1 MAALC
6 PCCRREQEHNQR
18 RNEHEATHVTII
30 APFATLDHQRSRSA
44 AIPPAV
50 RQHFHPSAGSQTAQQ
65 EDRVAGLD
73 GFGYPLLRVRKKL
86 HRHALTDYVRYFGN
100 PKPFATGLFCRWFK
114 LQYTGIRI
122 SWPLCLR
129 SRRGQTAPLRLPLPA
144 RIPILYVILSVLVGI
159 SVVPMYFYSAQV
171 EAINRDRLKTNER
184 LLQNTVTRSLADD
197 IAQHEDSLRMA
208 LTNLASSV
216 QVASGGDISTNNLS
230 APELRAL
237 LENFVSSSDD
247 IAYATVLNSEAKGIS
262 AGRIA
267 PDAFL
272 QRELER
278 AYSAATEG
286 RVYNG
291 QALTVGS
298 GKNARTVMLV
308 STPIMYGGRFLGM
321 IGSIVDLQFLIK
333 RLQEVNR
340 GGLTPYVVDSQGRL
354 VAGASPDYAT
364 GQDMAKL
371 EIVKNFVDEGGKA
384 QLAATK
390 EFKISDGK
398 HTIDMLG
405 TYSPVTALDWAVVA
419 QKPRSEA
426 YAGVFEMQ
434 RTARLL
440 ALLAV
445 LLSIG
450 LSIYVARKITNPL
463 ETLTESSRAIARG
476 DFSQRVHLKSRTEI
490 GELADTF
497 NVMSQELEQFV
508 LDLKRAAEENRALF
522 MGSIQMLAGA
532 VDEKDPYTKG
542 HSDRVT
548 RYSILI
554 AKEMDLPQSFIETV
568 RISALL
574 HDVGKIG
581 IEDRILKKP
590 GALTPEEFEIMKTH
604 TTKGANILRP
614 VKQLRE
620 MLPGIELHH
629 EALDGRGYP
638 YGLKEDQIPLLARII
653 AVADTFDAVTTNRPY
668 QTAHD
673 PLEALRIINSL
684 IGKRLDA
691 KCVAALTAV
700 FERGEIRIQRIAKTQ
715 AASAAAGNPP
725 AQVTPPA
732 ASDAIAAIDNS
743 RV

>member
-1 MAALC
+1 
-6 PCCRREQEHNQR
+6 
-18 RNEHEATHVTII
+18 
-30 APFATLDHQRSRSA
+30 
-44 AIPPAV
+44 
-50 RQHFHPSAGSQTAQQ
+50 
-65 EDRVAGLD
+65 
-73 GFGYPLLRVRKKL
+73 
-86 HRHALTDYVRYFGN
+86 
-100 PKPFATGLFCRWFK
+100 
-114 LQYTGIRI
+114 
-122 SWPLCLR
+122 
-129 SRRGQTAPLRLPLPA
+129 LRLPLPA
-144 RIPILYVILSVLVGI
+144 RIPIIYVILSVLVGI

-171 EAINRDRLKTNER
+171 EAINRDRLKTNEM

-197 IAQHEDSLRMA
+197 ISEHQDSLRMA
-208 LTNLASSV
+208 LSNLSSAI
-216 QVASGGDISTNNLS
+216 QVASGGDIGSEHIS

-237 LENFVSSSDD
+237 LETFVSSSDD
-247 IAYATVLNSEAKGIS
+247 IAYATLLNSAAKGIS

-278 AYSAATEG
+278 AYSAALEG
-286 RVYNG
+286 RPYNG
-291 QALTVGS
+291 QALTIGS
-298 GKNARTVMLV
+298 GKNTRTVVLV

-321 IGSIVDLQFLIK
+321 IGGVVDLQFLIR
-333 RLQEVNR
+333 RLREIST

-354 VAGASPDYAT
+354 IAGASPEYAT
-364 GQDMAKL
+364 GQDMTKL
-371 EIVKNFVDEGGKA
+371 EIVKNFVDEGVKA

-390 EFKISDGK
+390 EFNISNGK
-398 HTIDMLG
+398 DRWPMLG
-405 TYSPVTALDWAVVA
+405 TYSPVPALDWAVVV
-419 QKPRSEA
+419 QKPQRDAYRS
-426 YAGVFEMQ
+426 VFEMQ

-445 LLSIG
+445 MVSIG

-508 LDLKRAAEENRALF
+508 DDLRRAAEENRALF

-548 RYSILI
+548 RYSVLI
-554 AKEMDLPQSFIETV
+554 AKELNMPEQFIETV

-590 GALTPEEFEIMKTH
+590 GSLTTEEFEIMKTH

-638 YGLKEDQIPLLARII
+638 YGLNGEQIPMLARII

-668 QTAHD
+668 QMAHD
-673 PLEALRIINSL
+673 PLDGLRIIHSL
-684 IGKRLDA
+684 VNKRLDPD
-691 KCVAALTAV
+691 CVAALNAV
-700 FERGEIRIQRIAKTQ
+700 FERGEIRIQRIAKAQ
-715 AASAAAGNPP
+715 SAAASAGASAAANPTAPGNT
-725 AQVTPPA
+725 TPSSNTTSSTTTP
-732 ASDAIAAIDNS
+732 SS
-743 RV
+743 RDQRPV